1 MQNWR
6 LVAGGSGLILFLG
19 LATAVILNAPFV
31 AAFDAWMQ
39 SWVFPLRSD
48 DAAAVLTVLTHV
60 SGTKVS
66 IVLAAAFTI
75 YLALRIGKRQAV
87 AYAGCIVVGEAVV
100 AVTKLVVGRTRPLGM
115 NLIEFPNDASFPSG
129 HTFAAIAI
137 VAFSLYV
144 IVCTHPAMPRGI
156 KIALIVVAIIWP
168 ILIAFT
174 RIYLGAHWPTDILG
188 SFLVGGCAFFP
199 FATYAWQRVSNSRP
213 QALRGA
219 HARQD

>member
-66 IVLAAAFTI
+66 AVLAAAFTI

-87 AYAGCIVVGEAVV
+87 AYAGCIVVGEAIV
-100 AVTKLVVGRTRPLGM
+100 AVTKLVVGRTRPFGM

-144 IVCTHPAMPRGI
+144 IVRTHPAMPRGI
-156 KIALIVVAIIWP
+156 KAVLIIVAVAWP

-199 FATYAWQRVSNSRP
+199 FATYVWQRVSNSRP